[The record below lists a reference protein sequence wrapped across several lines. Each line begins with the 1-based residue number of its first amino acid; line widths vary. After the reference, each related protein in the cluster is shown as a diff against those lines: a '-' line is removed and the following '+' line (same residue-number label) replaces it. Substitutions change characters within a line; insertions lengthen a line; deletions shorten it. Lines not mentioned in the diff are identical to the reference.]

1 MYNKLISK
9 IVLWVALVST
19 ALTVNAQ
26 QLSFKDLG
34 IEGGEFEEWQKLT
47 VGYGEPGNVADV
59 AGSSQKAKL
68 TQKTPGAM
76 ATGGG
81 NIYNPG
87 GVSVFEVS
95 GSIEGVLSQITLQVW
110 SAGSPVDSGS
120 YVFKSGD
127 LEVKGTSS
135 EVGSGDAGVI
145 SLISFDLGESKVE
158 GEDYSIEFKASGAHM
173 SLVALRL
180 DLVQVITELGFNQL
194 DKPGWIY
201 DGWITFTEAYGDWN
215 APDME
220 GSNEVSIDSGALL
233 KQSVPGGMLV
243 SGGNIYH
250 PGAASSFVIDDAVE
264 GDISQVVL
272 QVWTSGS
279 PMDTN
284 QVTLKSGDIERSG
297 SYSEIAR
304 KRSGHGYE
312 IISQFNF
319 DLGGSNISAYTIE
332 FGASGP
338 HMSLVS
344 VKVSKL
350 VNVKF
355 DFNKQQAVAIDN
367 PSDDRWTYPRNSTP
381 GKRTLAPLFGY
392 LTGEGD
398 DLRAIRYGQMVLGY
412 DTSGVI
418 PVGLNREQYKIKS
431 VTIQATVA
439 FDEQFEYDG
448 TRDNYSLYNGV
459 DDTASPV
466 ELFGTGFRNG
476 YDGLNWD
483 ETRPLN
489 EDGAEGNNIYSIGF
503 EGGTAIDVDTFS
515 FSKPHSAKPFAIGT
529 IEGLEQGE
537 LVPEDSV
544 FRFNLDVENSA
555 VSNYIAEGLVNG
567 KLYFTLSQ
575 ILYEELEEGG
585 KGYPDI
591 YTKDHIL
598 GEGASMMIEYE
609 LLPTTIEPA
618 TLNIDRIT
626 EGKLLISWNE
636 PGILERSE
644 SLGANAE
651 WSIVETVEMNY
662 TVESPNG
669 KMFFRLRG
677 D

>member
-1 MYNKLISK
+1 MYNKLISR
-9 IVLWVALVST
+9 IVLWVAAVT
-19 ALTVNAQ
+19 TVLTVNAQ
-26 QLSFKDLG
+26 QFGFKDLG

-158 GEDYSIEFKASGAHM
+158 GADYSIEFKASGAHM

-180 DLVQVITELGFNQL
+180 DLAQVTTELGFNQF

-201 DGWITFTEAYGDWN
+201 DGWITFTEEYGDWN

-220 GSNEVSIDSGALL
+220 GRNEITPVSGALL
-233 KQSVPGGMLV
+233 KQSVPGAMLI

-250 PGAASSFVIDDAVE
+250 PGAASSFVIDDLVE
-264 GDISQVVL
+264 GGIGRVVL

-279 PMDTN
+279 PMNTS
-284 QVTLKSGDIERSG
+284 QVILKSGDIELSG
-297 SYSEIAR
+297 SYSEIER

-319 DLGGSNISAYTIE
+319 DLGDSNVSDYTIE

-344 VKVSKL
+344 VKLSKL
-350 VNVKF
+350 VNIKY
-355 DFNKQQAVAIDN
+355 DFKKQQTVAIDN
-367 PSDDRWTYPRNSTP
+367 PSDDRWTYPRNGTP
-381 GKRTLAPLFGY
+381 GTRNLAPVFGY
-392 LTGEGD
+392 ISGDGEEIEAVR
-398 DLRAIRYGQMVLGY
+398 LGQLVVGY

-431 VTIQATVA
+431 VIVEATVA
-439 FDEQFEYDG
+439 LDKQFKYDG
-448 TRDNYSLYNGV
+448 TRDDYSLYNGV
-459 DDTASPV
+459 DDTVSPV
-466 ELFGTGFRNG
+466 ELFGAGFRNG
-476 YDGLNWD
+476 YDALNWD
-483 ETRPLN
+483 EEVPLKD
-489 EDGAEGNNIYSIGF
+489 DGVEENNIYSIGF
-503 EGGTAIDVDTFS
+503 DGDIAIDVDTFS
-515 FSKPHSAKPFAIGT
+515 FNTPHSARPFAIGT
-529 IEGLEQGE
+529 IEGLEQDD

-544 FRFNLDVENSA
+544 FVFKLDLENSA
-555 VSNYIAEGLVNG
+555 VSNYIAEGLGNG

-585 KGYPDI
+585 KGHPDI

-598 GEGASMMIEYE
+598 GEGVRVMIEYE
-609 LLPTTIEPA
+609 LLPPVKKPA
-618 TLNIDRIT
+618 YLTMDRLSG
-626 EGKLLISWNE
+626 GKLLISWNQS
-636 PGILERSE
+636 GNLERSE
-644 SLGANAE
+644 SLGASAE
-651 WSIVETVEMNY
+651 WSTVKTTGMSHIA
-662 TVESPNG
+662 ESPNG
-669 KMFFRLRG
+669 KNFFRLRG